1 MSQKSRLNPIV
12 GNAIIWAAVMIAT
25 GLVLSGTDA
34 DNNQQMS
41 VLMIQVV
48 GCLMTNLVLT
58 KMAKAG

>member
-1 MSQKSRLNPIV
+1 MSQKSRINPII
-12 GNAIIWAAVMIAT
+12 GNALIWAAVMIST

-41 VLMIQVV
+41 VLMIQIV
-48 GCLMTNLVLT
+48 GWLMTNLALT